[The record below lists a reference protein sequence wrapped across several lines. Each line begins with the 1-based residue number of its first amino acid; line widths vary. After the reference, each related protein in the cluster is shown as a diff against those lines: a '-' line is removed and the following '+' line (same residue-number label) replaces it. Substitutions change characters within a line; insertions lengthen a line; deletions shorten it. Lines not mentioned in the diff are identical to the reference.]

1 MKNIHIRTERLCIRE
16 YEPED
21 LPAHHE
27 LISDPSAMIYMQDVF
42 SASFEESREN
52 LLFAIREGEKEQRE
66 KFFLVIA
73 DGKNGSYMG
82 GIGYEILSRCPLG
95 AQVEIGY
102 FLSPKHRGRGY
113 VSEALR
119 ALMEFAFTKGGV
131 YRINGTCITDNIAS
145 ARVMEACGMIREGE
159 RVGIQWH
166 IDSLR
171 SRYLYR
177 LLKDEWLLLP
187 DRKEGKGLMGSGCR

>member
-16 YEPED
+16 YERED
-21 LPAHHE
+21 LTAHHE
-27 LISDPSAMIYMQDVF
+27 LISNPSAMIYMQDVF

-52 LLFAIREGEKEQRE
+52 LLFAVREAEKEKRE
-66 KFFLVIA
+66 KVFLVIA
-73 DGKNGSYMG
+73 DGQTESYMG
-82 GIGYEILSRCPLG
+82 GIGYEVLSRCPLG

-102 FLSPKHRGRGY
+102 FLSPEHRGKGY

-119 ALMEFAFTKGGV
+119 VLMEFAFTKGEV

-159 RVGIQWH
+159 RVDIQWH
-166 IDSLR
+166 IDRLR

-177 LLKDEWLLLP
+177 LLKDEWLEMQA
-187 DRKEGKGLMGSGCR
+187 RKNGEIRV